1 MFINCTFS
9 FFATFP
15 YIRDLKLFA
24 GVVDKRYH
32 KDENSK
38 DACSLSCL
46 PDCEAF
52 EMTAEHRQWG
62 TAAERIATG
71 QECYGE
77 ALGQPEWLRGLG
89 CTLHRQRDSR
99 EVVGTIHPEY
109 RDK

>member
-1 MFINCTFS
+1 M
-9 FFATFP
+9 
-15 YIRDLKLFA
+15 
-24 GVVDKRYH
+24 DKRYH

-77 ALGQPEWLRGLG
+77 ALGQPEWLKGLG